1 MAASHKLT
9 GREARRCQDRADVF
23 EDDDSRDRLEA
34 DPWGRP
40 GKTRP
45 EELLSAESEERA
57 EPLGEM
63 ERDSSRELI
72 VISTLF
78 HTEDKR
84 ENRHRK
90 CAYNHASSGPE
101 AMSSPRGHGWKRPAL
116 SNTIT
121 SVYPVLMGFLFDT
134 RPTPTSIVNREDALP
149 GRDESI
155 LPHPKPHTV
164 RGTPI
169 DGPWKDGQR
178 SVVVG
183 LGCFWGAEKLFW
195 SMDGVESTAVG
206 YAGGYT
212 PNPTYREVCTGRTGH
227 AETVR
232 IIYDPHTVSF
242 EDLIRTFFEAH
253 DPTQGFRQ
261 GNDVGTQY
269 RSVIYAETDDE
280 VQKAREIAESFSR
293 SLADAGYGSITTD
306 IALLSDTPTKTMYL
320 AEDEHQQYLDKNPNG
335 YCPVHSTGVACR

>member
-1 MAASHKLT
+1 M
-9 GREARRCQDRADVF
+9 
-23 EDDDSRDRLEA
+23 
-34 DPWGRP
+34 
-40 GKTRP
+40 
-45 EELLSAESEERA
+45 
-57 EPLGEM
+57 
-63 ERDSSRELI
+63 
-72 VISTLF
+72 ISTLF

-84 ENRHRK
+84 ENRHGK
-90 CAYNHASSGPE
+90 CAYNHAPS
-101 AMSSPRGHGWKRPAL
+101 L
-116 SNTIT
+116 SNTTT
-121 SVYPVLMGFLFDT
+121 SVYPVLMGFLFGT
-134 RPTPTSIVNREDALP
+134 RPTSTSIVNREDALP
-149 GRDESI
+149 GRDKPI
-155 LPHPKPHTV
+155 LPHPKSHTV
-164 RGTPI
+164 LGTPI

-195 SMDGVESTAVG
+195 QIDGVESTAVG

-227 AETVR
+227 AEIVR
-232 IIYDPHTVSF
+232 VIYDPQKVSF

-269 RSVIYAETDDE
+269 RSVIYAQTDDE
-280 VQKAREIAESFSR
+280 VQKAREIAESFAR
-293 SLADAGYGSITTD
+293 SLAAAGYGDINTD
-306 IALLSDTPTKTMYL
+306 LSLRSDTPTKTMYL